1 MHRPY
6 IIFKHAKIAEIREL
20 ANVTISSLGSA
31 YYFGLIFLSLFNNIN
46 LNTTNVADY
55 SNHSSL
61 VKHKT
66 DSHNMATKDYVQTMD
81 YNWIYLNTR
90 SMAHASTK

>member
-6 IIFKHAKIAEIREL
+6 IISKHAKIAEIRKL
-20 ANVTISSLGSA
+20 VNVTIYGLRSA
-31 YYFGLIFLSLFNNIN
+31 NYFGFHILSMFNNKN
-46 LNTTNVADY
+46 LEAANAVDY

-66 DSHNMATKDYVQTMD
+66 NSHNMATKDYDQTMD
-81 YNWIYLNTR
+81 YN
-90 SMAHASTK
+90 